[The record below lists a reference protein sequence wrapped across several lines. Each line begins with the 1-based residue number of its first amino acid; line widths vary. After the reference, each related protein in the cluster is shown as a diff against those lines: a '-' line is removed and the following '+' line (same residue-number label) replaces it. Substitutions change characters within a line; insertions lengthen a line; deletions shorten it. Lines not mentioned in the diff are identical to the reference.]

1 MIKRIIFTIFLS
13 SLFCVT
19 IGFLIIFEGKTSLI
33 NEWWADFTR
42 NNESIPL
49 SPFNSRKVDS
59 SKLIIHDAHQIKF
72 SDKRLF
78 WRGEN
83 AVGKPLLNSKGKL
96 KEIIII
102 NEGRGYSTDVEA
114 RVLGGISDEFDLTDV
129 ETHKGKITKVKVS
142 SAGEWISEPLAFV
155 AGEKDPYSGKIETR
169 HLNGQIL
176 KEESYLNGRLHGI
189 TKKFDVSG
197 IPIFEKEFRGGMKS
211 GTHIYWFQSPLD
223 PSDYEPKVGKD
234 GDLMPN
240 LWLYLHDQAKTK
252 FADEYPSEKTSQWV
266 LNNYK
271 LKGGSFQVKQLEH
284 WKDNL
289 KHGLWEGF
297 DEFGNKTFKDE
308 YKLGLRTKHKTFDK
322 SS

>member
-1 MIKRIIFTIFLS
+1 MIKRIIFTILLS

-83 AVGKPLLNSKGKL
+83 AVGKPLLNSQGKL

-114 RVLGGISDEFDLTDV
+114 KIVGGISDEFDLQTL
-129 ETHKGKITKVKVS
+129 KRTKVK
-142 SAGEWISEPLAFV
+142 LQ
-155 AGEKDPYSGKIETR
+155 K
-169 HLNGQIL
+169 
-176 KEESYLNGRLHGI
+176 
-189 TKKFDVSG
+189 
-197 IPIFEKEFRGGMKS
+197 
-211 GTHIYWFQSPLD
+211 
-223 PSDYEPKVGKD
+223 
-234 GDLMPN
+234 
-240 LWLYLHDQAKTK
+240 
-252 FADEYPSEKTSQWV
+252 
-266 LNNYK
+266 
-271 LKGGSFQVKQLEH
+271 
-284 WKDNL
+284 
-289 KHGLWEGF
+289 
-297 DEFGNKTFKDE
+297 
-308 YKLGLRTKHKTFDK
+308 
-322 SS
+322 